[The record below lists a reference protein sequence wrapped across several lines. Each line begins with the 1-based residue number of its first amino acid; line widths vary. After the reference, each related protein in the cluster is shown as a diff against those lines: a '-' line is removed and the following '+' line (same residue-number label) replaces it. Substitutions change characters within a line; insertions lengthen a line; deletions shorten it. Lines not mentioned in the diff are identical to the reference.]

1 MFKNTNILIG
11 CLLFIFSALV
21 NAESG
26 VSLSKSA
33 IKSKVGDTVSVDLL
47 MSDFALTNGGGV
59 ELHYDP
65 ALVQV
70 NSVVV
75 DGTVWSFAKR
85 DGDINNADGVVSDI
99 LFSSYQGVSG
109 NAKIATIEL
118 EFIGKGK
125 GKISLSESGS
135 NPFASNG
142 AQMAVT
148 FASTKVHV
156 RR

>member
-11 CLLFIFSALV
+11 CLLVVFSALV

-26 VSLSKSA
+26 ISLSESV
-33 IKSKVGDTVSVDLL
+33 IKSKVGASVSVDLL
-47 MSDFALTNGGGV
+47 MSDFALTDGGGI
-59 ELHYDP
+59 EMHYDP

-75 DGTVWSFAKR
+75 DGVVWSFAR
-85 DGDINNADGVVSDI
+85 RNGDINNADGTVSDI

-118 EFIGKGK
+118 EFVGKGK
-125 GKISLSESGS
+125 GTIGLSESGS

-142 AQMAVT
+142 SQMAVT
-148 FASTKVHV
+148 FSSTKIHV